1 LPILGSPRGS
11 LNFGVFRLR
20 KKPIFE
26 AGARE
31 AGAREA
37 SAREASARE
46 AGGRFFEASAREAG
60 GRFFEAGAREDV
72 RRKRL
77 FFEKR
82 SLENT
87 VLVKW

>member
-1 LPILGSPRGS
+1 MVNTKLAFLGSPRGS
-11 LNFGVFRLR
+11 LNFDLEKNPF
-20 KKPIFE
+20 FE

-31 AGAREA
+31 AGARFLEL
-37 SAREASARE
+37 
-46 AGGRFFEASAREAG
+46 GAREAG

-72 RRKRL
+72 RKKRP